1 MPSSEHADL
10 AMGGQAVIEGVMM
23 RDKTHYAVAVRKKNG
38 KIAKKITK
46 INSVTKKYP
55 VLGWPVLRGFV
66 FLIEN
71 LVIGINALNYS
82 IGESVGQKEKLGKKE
97 MALTLLFSLALTILL
112 FIAAPFFLTTLISK
126 DKGLWFNLI
135 DGIIRLVIFFIYL
148 ILISFMKDVKILFQY
163 HGAEHKAVAT
173 YEHKKK
179 LMPQNIVKYSRFH
192 PRCGTSFLLIVM
204 IVSILVFSLIVS
216 DNLWIRLVSRIILIP
231 VITGISYEVLKS
243 SAKFQNNF
251 IMKII
256 TLPGVLLQHITTREP
271 SKQQI
276 EVAIEAINMIVKNK

>member
-1 MPSSEHADL
+1 MSSSEHQDL
-10 AMGGQAVIEGVMM
+10 AMGGQAVMEGVMM

-55 VLGWPVLRGFV
+55 VLGLPVIRGFV

-82 IGESVGQKEKLGKKE
+82 IGESAGQKDKLSKKE
-97 MALTLLFSLALTILL
+97 IAFTLLFSLAIAIIL
-112 FIAAPFFLTTLISK
+112 FIAVPFFLTTLISK
-126 DKGLWFNLI
+126 DKGFLFNLI
-135 DGIIRLVIFFIYL
+135 DGIIRLIIFLIYL
-148 ILISFMKDVKILFQY
+148 ISISLMKEVKILFQY
-163 HGAEHKAVAT
+163 HGAEHKSVDA
-173 YEHKKK
+173 YEHKQK
-179 LMPQNIVKYSRFH
+179 LIPGNIAKYSRFH

-216 DNLWIRLVSRIILIP
+216 DNLWIRFGSRIILIP
-231 VITGISYEVLKS
+231 VIAGISYEILKS
-243 SAKFQNNF
+243 SAKFQNNL
-251 IMKII
+251 IMKLI
-256 TLPGVLLQHITTREP
+256 TVPGLLLQHITTREP

-276 EVAIEAINMIVKNK
+276 EVAIEAVNMIVKNK